1 MPVRLHHI
9 VAGAHDLP
17 GLARFWTQA
26 PGWMILSER
35 EIVIGTEEVAPA
47 GMCFLPVTDPKTERN
62 RVHPDLTSSAQ
73 DRDQEIGRLLALG
86 PRRAGIVQTGAES
99 WTVLADPKETSSA

>member
-26 PGWMILSER
+26 PGWMNLSER
-35 EIVIGTEEVAPA
+35 EIVIGTEEDAP
-47 GMCFLPVTDPKTERN
+47 GLCLVPVTDPKTVKN
-62 RVHPDLTSSAQ
+62 RVQITGVFPGTACSAY
-73 DRDQEIGRLLALG
+73 RFQEWPAGAGPSRLAL
-86 PRRAGIVQTGAES
+86 PRCSAR
-99 WTVLADPKETSSA
+99 LA

>member
-17 GLARFWTQA
+17 GPARFWTQA

-35 EIVIGTEEVAPA
+35 EAVIGTEEVAPA
-47 GMCFLPVTDPKTERN
+47 GRCFMPVTDPKTVKN
-62 RVHPDLTSSAQ
+62 RVHLDLTSSAQ
-73 DRDQEIGRLLALG
+73 VSRPVDYSSSTGYRPMRSLHPTRTPRPCLLG
-86 PRRAGIVQTGAES
+86 H
-99 WTVLADPKETSSA
+99 